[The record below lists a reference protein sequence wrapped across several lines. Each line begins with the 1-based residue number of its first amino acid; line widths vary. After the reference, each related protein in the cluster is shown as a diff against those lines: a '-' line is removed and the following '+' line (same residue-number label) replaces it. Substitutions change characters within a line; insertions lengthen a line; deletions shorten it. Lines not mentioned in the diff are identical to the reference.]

1 VSADRDT
8 PTTPCSVV
16 WYDGHPWVLDGEP
29 GIATPRRWV
38 GMRRNGQV
46 GWMGQKAMEQY
57 RPAVIYRDAG
67 EF

>member
-29 GIATPRRWV
+29 GIPTPRRWV
-38 GMRRNGQV
+38 GVNRLGAVASMSQE
-46 GWMGQKAMEQY
+46 AMARY
-57 RPAVIYRDAG
+57 KPAVIYRDAG